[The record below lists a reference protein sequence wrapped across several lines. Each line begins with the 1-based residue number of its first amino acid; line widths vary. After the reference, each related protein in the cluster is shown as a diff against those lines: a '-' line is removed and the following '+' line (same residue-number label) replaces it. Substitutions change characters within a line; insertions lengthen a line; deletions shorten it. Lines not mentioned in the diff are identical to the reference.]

1 MGALRMVKSYFIQ
14 YKFILPESIKH
25 STYTYQK
32 LFRAIYGYT
41 QNVTKSN
48 GKTYHYFRKGVLSDT
63 PYYRPGKNTVVIHP
77 DVFPKLKQFFATGQN
92 PSHKWITKGD
102 WKAVYYMDEKELDE
116 SKIVQSLEDLLDRT
130 YLATSS
136 APPAKLMDELST
148 ILDTR
153 SSSETPSDGR
163 KRAALAEAQNI
174 LSHEWFQQHHPK
186 SKTLTEFND
195 KVKQLKGLSN

>member
-1 MGALRMVKSYFIQ
+1 MVKSYFIQ

-48 GKTYHYFRKGVLSDT
+48 GKVYHYFRKGVLSDT

-77 DVFPKLKQFFATGQN
+77 DAFQKLKTFFATGQN

-102 WKAVYYMDEKELDE
+102 WKAVYYMDEKELEDT
-116 SKIVQSLEDLLDRT
+116 KIVQSLEDLVQRT
-130 YLATSS
+130 YVSNEINQSKIL
-136 APPAKLMDELST
+136 DELST
-148 ILDTR
+148 LLDT
-153 SSSETPSDGR
+153 SKVPETHLESR
-163 KRAALAEAQNI
+163 KRVVLAEAQGI
-174 LSHEWFQQHHPK
+174 ISHEWFQSNHPK
-186 SKTLTEFND
+186 SKILTEFND
-195 KVKQLKGLSN
+195 KVKLLRGA

>member
-1 MGALRMVKSYFIQ
+1 MAKSYFIQ

-63 PYYRPGKNTVVIHP
+63 PYYRPGKNSVIITP
-77 DVFPKLKQFFATGQN
+77 DAFPKLKQFFATGQN
-92 PSHKWITKGD
+92 PSHKWVTKGD

-116 SKIVQSLEDLLDRT
+116 SKAIQSLEDLLDRT
-130 YLATSS
+130 YISS
-136 APPAKLMDELST
+136 DAAQPQKILSELST
-148 ILDTR
+148 ILDATN
-153 SSSETPSDGR
+153 SSIPNVEVR
-163 KRAALAEAQNI
+163 KRTIISESQTI
-174 LSHEWFQQHHPK
+174 LSNEWFQQHHPK
-186 SKTLTEFND
+186 SKILTEFNE
-195 KVKQLKGLSN
+195 KVKLLKGL

>member
-1 MGALRMVKSYFIQ
+1 MSKSYFIQ
-14 YKFILPESIKH
+14 YKFILPESVKH

-63 PYYRPGKNTVVIHP
+63 PYYRPGKNSVIISP
-77 DVFPKLKQFFATGQN
+77 EAFPKLKQFFATGQN

-102 WKAVYYMDEKELDE
+102 WKAVYYMDEKELEDM
-116 SKIVQSLEDLLDRT
+116 KVVQSLEDLLDRT
-130 YLATSS
+130 YITADFPQPQKILT
-136 APPAKLMDELST
+136 ELST
-148 ILDTR
+148 ILDT
-153 SSSETPSDGR
+153 STGSQPNLDVR
-163 KRAALAEAQNI
+163 KRVLLSESQAI

-186 SKTLTEFND
+186 SKVLTEFND
-195 KVKQLKGLSN
+195 KVKQLKGL